1 MSDSSPRL
9 NSIEPEAAAGKIAA
23 VYGQVKSK
31 MGMVPNL
38 FRGLANSPQAL
49 EAYLA
54 LDQLISDGS
63 LSPAEQQLV
72 RMVASVHNEC
82 TYCVAAHTLG
92 MKGAGFSDDEILGVR
107 HGRSDDATLQALI
120 VFTEETMATKGFVSD
135 DDLAAV
141 RAAGYTDANIAD
153 VMVVIAQKTLSNYFN
168 HVHDTV
174 LDLPAASP
182 MD

>member
-9 NSIEPEAAAGKIAA
+9 NSIEPAAAAGKIAA

-38 FRGLANSPQAL
+38 FKGLANSPQAL

-54 LDQLISDGS
+54 LDQFISDGS
-63 LSPAEQQLV
+63 LSPSEQQVV
-72 RMVASVHNEC
+72 RLVASVHNGC

-92 MKGAGFSDDEILGVR
+92 LRSVGFSDDEILDVR
-107 HGRSDDATLQALI
+107 HGRSGDPKLQALI

-135 DDLAAV
+135 DDLVAV
-141 RAAGYTDANIAD
+141 RAAGYTDTNIAD
-153 VMVVIAQKTLSNYFN
+153 LMVVIAQKTLSNYFN

-174 LDLPAASP
+174 LDLPAAPP